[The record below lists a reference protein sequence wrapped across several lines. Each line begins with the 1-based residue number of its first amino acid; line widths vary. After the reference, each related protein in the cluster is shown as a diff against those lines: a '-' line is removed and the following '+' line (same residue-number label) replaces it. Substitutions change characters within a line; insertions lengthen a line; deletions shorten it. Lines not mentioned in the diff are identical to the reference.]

1 MCEEAV
7 LSFTK
12 PEKFETVSNENRFSL
27 FNVINETDHMG
38 KRTSV
43 TETVSKPKR
52 KELEQLVVDFL
63 TKNKDKQ
70 FNYKQIA
77 AALNVRGEEGRR
89 VLIKALD
96 RLRDYDVLLETSR
109 GRYRLNN
116 RGLILE
122 GRFERRSNGK
132 NFFVPDD
139 DANIIYIP
147 ERNSKHAMNGD
158 RVRVQLLAKR
168 KRADTEGAVV
178 EILER
183 AQTRFVGVLEVQKYF
198 AFLVMDSKFLANDIF
213 IPTDE
218 LNGAGNGDKVLVEI
232 VEWPEKANNPVGK
245 VIDVLGRPGDNTT
258 EMHAILAQYGL
269 PYSYPGDVEKAA
281 ERILEKIDGK
291 EIARREDFRDVFT
304 ITIDPKDAKDF
315 DDALSLREISP
326 TLWEVGVHIAD
337 VTHYVRQG
345 DIIDKEAE
353 KRATSVYLVDRTIPM
368 LPERLSNG
376 LCSLRPKEDKLCFS
390 VVFELDEQAEI
401 KKSRIVRTVINSDSR
416 LTYEEAQTVIE
427 TGKGDFS
434 SEILVMNSLARKL
447 REKRF
452 ANGAINFERYEVK
465 FNLDEKGKP
474 LGVYFKES
482 KEANHLIEEFML
494 LANRTVAEFI
504 GKVPKGKHAKAFVY
518 RIHDIPDSE
527 KLDTLNAFI
536 LRFGHKIKTE
546 GNKVEVAKSINSLL
560 DKVQGRPEEN
570 LVETIAI
577 RTMSKAVYSTKNVG
591 HYGLAF
597 DYYTHFTSPI
607 RRYPDMM
614 VHRLLER
621 YLDGG
626 RSVDQ
631 AELEM
636 ECKHSSDMEQ
646 VAANAERDSIKYKQ
660 VEFMADKI
668 GKVYDGVVSGI
679 TEWGIYVEINE
690 NKCEGMIPIRELDD
704 DFYELDEKNYR
715 LVGRRT
721 KREYRLGQPVSIR
734 VAKANL
740 ERKQLDF
747 VLA

>member
-1 MCEEAV
+1 M
-7 LSFTK
+7 SK
-12 PEKFETVSNENRFSL
+12 K
-27 FNVINETDHMG
+27 
-38 KRTSV
+38 TSV
-43 TETVSKPKR
+43 AEPASKPKK

-63 TKNKDKQ
+63 TVNKEKQ

-77 AALNVRGEEGRR
+77 AALNIRGEEGRH

-139 DANIIYIP
+139 DANVIFIP

-183 AQTRFVGVLEVQKYF
+183 AQTRFVGILEVQKYF

-213 IPTDE
+213 IPMDE
-218 LNGAGNGDKVLVEI
+218 LNGAENGDKVVVEI
-232 VEWPEKANNPVGK
+232 VKWPEKANNPVRK
-245 VIDVLGRPGDNTT
+245 VIDVLGKPGNTTT

-269 PYSYPGDVEKAA
+269 PYNYPEKVEKAA
-281 ERILEKIDGK
+281 DLISAEISEK
-291 EIARREDFRDVFT
+291 EIAKREDFRDVFT

-315 DDALSLREISP
+315 DDALSLRKLSA
-326 TLWEVGVHIAD
+326 TTWEVGVHIAD
-337 VTHYVRQG
+337 VTHYVKQG

-353 KRATSVYLVDRTIPM
+353 SRATSIYLVDRTIPM
-368 LPERLSNG
+368 LPEKLSNE

-390 VVFELDEQAEI
+390 VIFELNEHAEI
-401 KKSRIVRTVINSDSR
+401 KKSRIIRTIINSDSR

-434 SEILVMNSLARKL
+434 TEILTMNSLAQKL
-447 REKRF
+447 RDKRF

-482 KEANHLIEEFML
+482 KESNHLIEEFML
-494 LANRTVAEFI
+494 LANRTVAEAI
-504 GKVPKGKHAKAFVY
+504 GKVPKGKNAKTFVY
-518 RIHDIPDSE
+518 RIHDVPDPE
-527 KLDTLNAFI
+527 KLDTLNTFI

-546 GNKVEVAKSINSLL
+546 GSKVDVAKSINSLL

-577 RTMSKAVYSTKNVG
+577 RTMSKAIYSTKNVG

-597 DYYTHFTSPI
+597 EYYTHFTSPI

-631 AELEM
+631 TQLEI

-660 VEFMADKI
+660 VEFMTDKI
-668 GKVYDGVVSGI
+668 GKVYDGVISGI

-690 NKCEGMIPIRELDD
+690 NKVEGMIPIRELDD

-721 KREYRLGQPVSIR
+721 KREYRLGQPVSIQ
-734 VAKANL
+734 VVKANL

>member
-1 MCEEAV
+1 M
-7 LSFTK
+7 
-12 PEKFETVSNENRFSL
+12 SNKVNTPS
-27 FNVINETDHMG
+27 
-38 KRTSV
+38 S
-43 TETVSKPKR
+43 SAKPK
-52 KELEQLVVDFL
+52 KKDLSASVIGFL
-63 TKNKDKQ
+63 TENNDKQ

-89 VLIKALD
+89 VLIKVLD
-96 RLRDYDVLLETSR
+96 KLRDDELLLETSR
-109 GRYRLNN
+109 GRYRVNN
-116 RGLILE
+116 RGLMLE

-139 DANIIYIP
+139 DGNIIYIP

-168 KRADTEGAVV
+168 KRADTEGTVV
-178 EILER
+178 DILEHT
-183 AQTRFVGVLEVQKYF
+183 QSRFVGVVEVQKHY
-198 AFLVMDSKFLANDIF
+198 AFLVMDSKYLSNDIF
-213 IPTDE
+213 IPRED
-218 LNGAGNGDKVLVEI
+218 LNGAVNGDKVVVEI

-245 VIDVLGRPGDNTT
+245 VVDILGKPGQNDT
-258 EMHAILAQYGL
+258 EMHAILAQYDL
-269 PYSYPGDVEKAA
+269 PYKYPENVEKFA
-281 ERILEKIDGK
+281 ELIPETIDEK

-315 DDALSLREISP
+315 DDALSIRQVSP
-326 TLWEVGVHIAD
+326 VLWEVGVHIAD
-337 VTHYVRQG
+337 VTHYVKQG
-345 DIIDKEAE
+345 DLVDREAE
-353 KRATSVYLVDRTIPM
+353 NRATSIYLVDRTIPM

-376 LCSLRPKEDKLCFS
+376 LCSLRPQEEKLCFT
-390 VVFELDEQAEI
+390 VLFQLNDKAEI
-401 KKSRIVRTVINSDSR
+401 KQSRIVRTVIKSDSR
-416 LTYEEAQTVIE
+416 LSYEEAQTIIE
-427 TGKGDFS
+427 TEKGDFS
-434 SEILVMNSLARKL
+434 AEILQLNHLAKQL

-494 LANRTVAEFI
+494 LANKAVAEAI
-504 GKVPKGKHAKAFVY
+504 GKVPKGKKARSFVY
-518 RIHDIPDSE
+518 RVHDVPDPE
-527 KLDTLNAFI
+527 KLDTLNTFI
-536 LRFGHKIKTE
+536 LRFGHKIKQD
-546 GNKVEVAKSINSLL
+546 GSKIEVAKSINSLL

-631 AELEM
+631 GPLEN
-636 ECKHSSDMEQ
+636 ECKHCSEMEQ
-646 VAANAERDSIKYKQ
+646 VASNAERDSIKYKQ
-660 VEFMADKI
+660 VEFMSDKI
-668 GKVYDGVVSGI
+668 GKVYDGVISGV

-690 NKCEGMIPIRELDD
+690 NKCEGMIPIREMDD

-715 LVGRRT
+715 LVGRRK
-721 KREYRLGQPVSIR
+721 KREYRLGQPVSIQ
-734 VAKANL
+734 VARANL
-740 ERKQLDF
+740 DRKQLDF
-747 VLA
+747 IFA